1 MALVQGED
9 SESDEEINTDQ
20 ITLSPL
26 HVPRFSP
33 LRPEQQQKASV
44 VEGEESET
52 DEEDGPGT
60 AATAPLDQPDGRRLH
75 AGFLQPPRPSSHG
88 GSSRDLETSS
98 RGSVESSST
107 TPPAS

>member
-20 ITLSPL
+20 ISMGHL
-26 HVPRFSP
+26 HAPRFSP
-33 LRPEQQQKASV
+33 LRPEQQKASV
-44 VEGEESET
+44 VAGEESET
-52 DEEDGPGT
+52 DEEDAG
-60 AATAPLDQPDGRRLH
+60 AAAAPLDQPDGRRVH
-75 AGFLQPPRPSSHG
+75 ASFLQPPRPSSHG

-107 TPPAS
+107 APPAS